1 MRWNE
6 FKTVLTESG
15 LSKSYLQKH
24 RGQYL
29 DILINMIATGKD
41 VELESKS
48 KIAYGKTVKF
58 EPSEAERLS
67 QMFYGQDSPIED
79 KSEVNADEQGF
90 LIPTQQVPSSVRIKL
105 KGRVETIPTGDIFKT
120 PEMKGS
126 KKPRKIFL
134 V

>member
-29 DILINMIATGKD
+29 DVLINMIAAGKD
-41 VELESKS
+41 VELEGDS

-67 QMFYGQDSPIED
+67 QMFYGEDSPTEARFF
-79 KSEVNADEQGF
+79 N
-90 LIPTQQVPSSVRIKL
+90 PSTTSPVICTNKIK
-105 KGRVETIPTGDIFKT
+105 R
-120 PEMKGS
+120 
-126 KKPRKIFL
+126 
-134 V
+134 